1 MTVLKWLVAL
11 TAAAC
16 LSGCLV
22 SEQPL
27 LSDANARATPLAPGR
42 YQACGEDNDC
52 KPLTVSRDGALF
64 SFEPQ
69 GEDASLGRFRPL
81 GRGAFLA
88 QMWEDGDG
96 SFFYFYAVKTKS
108 GAKMSMVGCG
118 DISEKTR
125 ASLVKSGDLSVSDD
139 GSTCTAKT
147 LKGAERAARDYGRR
161 LSSESAWTVL
171 TRTGE

>member
-1 MTVLKWLVAL
+1 MTVLKFVTVL
-11 TAAAC
+11 AATAC

-27 LSDANARATPLAPGR
+27 LNDANAKATPLAPGR

-52 KPLTVSRDGALF
+52 KPLNVSRDGALF

-69 GEDASLGRFRPL
+69 GEDASLGRFRSL
-81 GRGAFLA
+81 GRGSFLA
-88 QMWEDGDG
+88 QMWEEGDG
-96 SFFYFYAVKTKS
+96 SFFYFYAVKIKT
-108 GAKMSMVGCG
+108 GVKMSMVGCG
-118 DISEKTR
+118 DIGEKTR

-139 GSTCTAKT
+139 GATCTAKT
-147 LKGAERAARDYGRR
+147 LKGAERATRDYGRR
-161 LSSESAWTVL
+161 LSSDSAWTVL